1 MELYTFRIDERLLLI
16 FNLQMS
22 HHPLDFVPCMDIY
35 WAAFRVRA
43 YIILT
48 LSC

>member
-22 HHPLDFVPCMDIY
+22 HHPLDFVPCMDI
-35 WAAFRVRA
+35 FTGQLFVFVH
-43 YIILT
+43 T
-48 LSC
+48 